1 MCACD
6 VAGVCEF
13 FHQTPARERNK
24 ICAPLVCVCV
34 ECFFCWSQVFF
45 SCDVVESESSL
56 MHKLGCSYFSLKSG
70 KESKMNFCS
79 DICVERFIRLVSSLF
94 TCDDVVGSEIKL
106 RLEHAVGM
114 C

>member
-1 MCACD
+1 
-6 VAGVCEF
+6 
-13 FHQTPARERNK
+13 
-24 ICAPLVCVCV
+24 
-34 ECFFCWSQVFF
+34 
-45 SCDVVESESSL
+45 
-56 MHKLGCSYFSLKSG
+56 
-70 KESKMNFCS
+70 MNFCS